1 MIGLVWKD
9 ILVMRKTLK
18 AYSLF
23 LAFYFIMAVMGVFE
37 ISLVTAMLQVM
48 LLMLPISAFAYDEQA
63 KWNRY
68 ALTFPLGRKAVV
80 GSRYLFSLLTA
91 LAASASGLLVCV
103 FNSLM
108 GQGQLAENLATVLA
122 SLGLGLFIVDIMLP
136 LCYKLGPERARPYL
150 YAVVFFPVIAL
161 FLISKMGFQMDLSFL
176 NRMSPASALAVFA
189 LIPLTALAGMWLSWL
204 ISCRV
209 VAGKEF

>member
-23 LAFYFIMAVMGVFE
+23 LAFYFIMAVMGAFE

-91 LAASASGLLVCV
+91 LAASACGLLVCV

-108 GQGQLAENLATVLA
+108 GQGQLAENLATVLP
-122 SLGLGLFIVDIMLP
+122 SLGLGLFIVDMMLP

-161 FLISKMGFQMDLSFL
+161 FLISKLGFQMDLSAL
-176 NRMSPASALAVFA
+176 DRLPTASVLGLFT
-189 LIPLTALAGMWLSWL
+189 LIPLAALAGMALSWM
-204 ISCRV
+204 ISCRIM
-209 VAGKEF
+209 AEKEF